1 MHDGEYMTNN
11 ELNEKRVFM
20 TLVLLLTSL
29 CLLYYSWT
37 EYNQPIEK
45 GGAVPFSMCYPCCLL
60 LLGLLAM
67 ESARNMY
74 FRGTIAYHSEP

>member
-1 MHDGEYMTNN
+1 MIHK
-11 ELNEKRVFM
+11 ELNNKRVLI
-20 TLVLLLTSL
+20 TLALLITSL
-29 CLLYYSWT
+29 SLLYYSWT
-37 EYNQPIEK
+37 EYNQPIAK
-45 GGAVPFSMCYPCCLL
+45 GGAVPYSMCYPCCLL